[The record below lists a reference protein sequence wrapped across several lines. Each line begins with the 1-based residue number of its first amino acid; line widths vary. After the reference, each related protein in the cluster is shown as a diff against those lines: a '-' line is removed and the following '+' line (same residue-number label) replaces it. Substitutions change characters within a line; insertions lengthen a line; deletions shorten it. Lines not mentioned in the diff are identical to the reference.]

1 MSLSSKQAELLV
13 REARAD
19 KPAPAQVRDNGVHSE
34 PDAEGVRFVTGRVI
48 LSMSDGL
55 PKVTSVQEI
64 EGKKPPV
71 WDEKAGEEYLSRVR
85 EKALAKAKDIMAQ
98 AMTEAEEIKS
108 RAYEEGLAQGRDE
121 ALREAAAR
129 QSDMVKELEQTLAAV
144 QSAGRQVFERQS
156 ADIVQLIRLAVE
168 RTLAVEMDQRR
179 SEMLEGLLREALDLI
194 DSQRNLTI
202 LVRPGERE
210 LLTPLLEAASDRHPS
225 LSGWTIRESAD
236 VEPGGLWI
244 ESNDGIVDN
253 TLNGRW
259 AGVTQILDQL
269 SLEREG

>member
-1 MSLSSKQAELLV
+1 MSLSSEQAELLV
-13 REARAD
+13 REARAG
-19 KPAPAQVRDNGVHSE
+19 KPARAQALDSGEHAE
-34 PDAEGVRFVTGRVI
+34 PDAEGVRFVSGRVI

-85 EKALAKAKDIMAQ
+85 DKAMAKATEIMAQ
-98 AMTEAEEIKS
+98 AMADAEEIK
-108 RAYEEGLAQGRDE
+108 RKAYEEGLAQGRSE
-121 ALREAAAR
+121 ALKEAAAK
-129 QSDMVKELEQTLAAV
+129 QSDMAEDLARTLSAIR
-144 QSAGRQVFERQS
+144 SAGKQAFDRQA

-179 SEMLEGLLREALDLI
+179 AEMLENLLRESLDLI
-194 DSQRNLTI
+194 DSQLNLTI

-210 LLTPLLEAASDRHPS
+210 LLTPLLEASRDRYPS

-236 VEPGGLWI
+236 LEPGGLWI

-269 SLEREG
+269 TLEREG

>member
-1 MSLSSKQAELLV
+1 MSLSSEQAELLV
-13 REARAD
+13 REARAE
-19 KPAPAQVRDNGVHSE
+19 KPARAQALASGEHTE
-34 PDAEGVRFVTGRVI
+34 PDAEGVRFVSGRVI

-71 WDEKAGEEYLSRVR
+71 WDEKAGEEYLARVR
-85 EKALAKAKDIMAQ
+85 DKAMGKATEIMAQ
-98 AMTEAEEIKS
+98 AMADAETIK
-108 RAYEEGLAQGRDE
+108 RKAYEEGLAQGRSE
-121 ALREAAAR
+121 ALKEAAAK
-129 QSDMVKELEQTLAAV
+129 QSDMAEDLAQTLSSIR
-144 QSAGRQVFERQS
+144 SAGKQAFDRQA

-168 RTLAVEMDQRR
+168 RTLAVEMDQKRA
-179 SEMLEGLLREALDLI
+179 EVLENLLRESLDLI
-194 DSQRNLTI
+194 DSQLNLTI

-210 LLTPLLEAASDRHPS
+210 LLTPLLEASRDRYPA

-236 VEPGGLWI
+236 LEPGGLWI

-259 AGVTQILDQL
+259 TGVSQILDQL
-269 SLEREG
+269 ALEREG

>member
-1 MSLSSKQAELLV
+1 MSLSSEQAELLV
-13 REARAD
+13 REARAG
-19 KPAPAQVRDNGVHSE
+19 KPASSGTMRGGGQAEQ
-34 PDAEGVRFVTGRVI
+34 DAEGARFVTGRVI
-48 LSMSDGL
+48 LSMNDGL

-64 EGKKPPV
+64 EGRKPPV
-71 WDEKAGEEYLSRVR
+71 WDEKAGDEYLSRVR
-85 EKALAKAKDIMAQ
+85 DKAMAKAREIMSQ
-98 AMTEAEEIKS
+98 AMAEAENIRRK
-108 RAYEEGLAQGRDE
+108 AYEEGLAQGRED

-129 QSDMVKELEQTLAAV
+129 QSEMAEALAQTLSAIR
-144 QSAGRQVFERQS
+144 SAGKQVFESQA
-156 ADIVQLIRLAVE
+156 ADIVQLVRLAVE
-168 RTLAVEMDQRR
+168 RTLGVEMELRR
-179 SEMLEGLLREALDLI
+179 SEMMESLLRESLDLI

-210 LLTPLLEAASDRHPS
+210 LLAPLLEASRDRYPA
-225 LSGWTIRESAD
+225 LSGWNIRESAE

-269 SLEREG
+269 TLARED